1 MAYRVFP
8 SGQVPTAE
16 VLQKYLMDQV
26 VITCASTARPPN
38 PIPGMTIFEVDTGT
52 FRVWYGGV
60 WARLASAGDWTDGG
74 ALTVPGGL
82 TVTGGVTASGT
93 VTGATVAATGSLNLG
108 GLLVSRLVKG
118 KVGSGT
124 TSTNLSNSG
133 DTNIGAANVQNVPVV
148 SGRAYRTT
156 VSIDYNRSAGTGALD
171 RIEFK
176 LWNGTVGGT
185 QLGGTARVAM
195 TGPLSAQ
202 NRNVVLVF
210 IWAATATTT
219 IANLNLSG
227 TITGTNA
234 TWTAEVNAAFSSL
247 VEEIG
252 LTSTITN
259 L

>member
-16 VLQKYLMDQV
+16 ILQKYLMNQV
-26 VITCASTARPPN
+26 VITCASTARPPT
-38 PIPGMTIFEVDTGT
+38 PVDGMTIFEVDTGT
-52 FRVWYGGV
+52 FRVWFGGV
-60 WARLASAGDWTDGG
+60 WARLAKTGDWTDGG
-74 ALTVPGGL
+74 ALTASGGI
-82 TVTGGVTASGT
+82 TTTSVTASGT
-93 VTGATVAATGSLNLG
+93 VTGATVSATGVVNAG
-108 GLLVSRLVKG
+108 GLMVSRLVKG

-133 DTNIGAANVQNVPVV
+133 DTNIGGANVQNVPVV

-176 LWNGTVGGT
+176 LWNGTVGTT

-202 NRNVVLVF
+202 NRNVILVF
-210 IWAATATTT
+210 VWAATSTTT

-227 TITGTNA
+227 TITGANA

-247 VEEIG
+247 VEELG
-252 LTSTITN
+252 VASTITN